1 MQTDRL
7 TLSQFQQ
14 LVTNAI
20 NKEFGL
26 KNVWVQAEFSDLR
39 VAGGHCYMELVEK
52 DASGTTRAKIRAIIW
67 SGTLAA
73 LRRKFFDATGR
84 DIASGMK
91 VLVRGSASH
100 HSIYGLSFTIS
111 DIDPTYTLGD
121 MERVRRE
128 ILERLTREGVIGRNR
143 QLPLSPALQRIAVI
157 SAEGAAGYGD
167 FINQLAY
174 NPDGF
179 AMYTMLFPAVMQ
191 GERTAPTVMAALD
204 RVEMTRDMWDAV
216 AIVRGGGSTTDL
228 NGFDNYEL
236 ARRVA
241 LFPIPVIVGIGHER
255 DRTVLDEIACVRCK
269 TPTAVASFIIDS
281 MRGAWEDLT
290 DHMNHI
296 IAYGN
301 NALRGEHLWLTN
313 LSQKIP
319 ALARNFI
326 LQEKM
331 KLAGLSQ
338 SVPSLVQGRVMR
350 QRLALGEYASRLGSN
365 VAGRIAAARG
375 SLDRAALRVE
385 NSAAAITRNETQ
397 RLRRLDD
404 MLRLLSPDN
413 TLRRGYSITRV
424 DGHAVTDPAGVPPGS
439 VIETTLAGG
448 KIVSVS
454 RPDIDNKS
462 ENI

>member
-1 MQTDRL
+1 ML
-7 TLSQFQQ
+7 CVFPL
-14 LVTNAI
+14 
-20 NKEFGL
+20 FGVSA
-26 KNVWVQAEFSDLR
+26 VWSNLL
-39 VAGGHCYMELVEK
+39 AGGALCYMELVEK
-52 DASGTTRAKIRAIIW
+52 DAAGTTRAKIRAMIW

-128 ILERLTREGVIGRNR
+128 ILERLTREGIIGRNR
-143 QLPLSPALQRIAVI
+143 QIPLPPVLQRIAVI

-174 NPDGF
+174 NPDRF
-179 AMYTMLFPAVMQ
+179 AMYTLLFPAVMQ

-241 LFPIPVIVGIGHER
+241 LFPLPVIVGIGHER

-269 TPTAVASFIIDS
+269 TPTAVAAFIIDS
-281 MRGAWEDLT
+281 MRGAWEDLI
-290 DHMNHI
+290 DHMNRI

-301 NALRGEHLWLTN
+301 NALTGEHRWLDN

-319 ALARNFI
+319 AYARNFI

-331 KLAGLSQ
+331 KLASLSQ

-350 QRLALGEYASRLGSN
+350 QHLALGEYASRLGSN

-375 SLDRAALRVE
+375 SLDPVWFTQKPRA
-385 NSAAAITRNETQ
+385 T
-397 RLRRLDD
+397 
-404 MLRLLSPDN
+404 
-413 TLRRGYSITRV
+413 
-424 DGHAVTDPAGVPPGS
+424 
-439 VIETTLAGG
+439 
-448 KIVSVS
+448 
-454 RPDIDNKS
+454 
-462 ENI
+462 